1 LCYGRK
7 HNASLINNKF
17 MENEYEESELVARKL
32 GTLVSLLID
41 IRDLLKV
48 MSEERNI
55 AYESNSEWKMS
66 MKKANL

>member
-1 LCYGRK
+1 
-7 HNASLINNKF
+7 